1 MSARKLFRTILGL
14 CWLAPMA
21 TGPAT
26 AADLG
31 GYAKSAISEAFFA
44 ERRQPGVS
52 IAFVGATPAGDRLA
66 LSFSITPFVWV
77 TNRPNRITDVAQADL
92 VVVHLRS
99 FKQLGATTDLDPR
112 IAPIVQK
119 NSQALE
125 RGGAC
130 TKITETHSGGLK
142 RGFLFL
148 SLEDNEV
155 LRKSCLYGHVRALF
169 GLREDGEI
177 GEFADTFLA
186 DLTIARCISQ
196 MALPQPHPA
205 PGEAKTAIVQALASG
220 TCERGRR

>member
-1 MSARKLFRTILGL
+1 MNASTVFRTILSL
-14 CWLAPMA
+14 CWLAIL
-21 TGPAT
+21 TGSAG
-26 AADLG
+26 AADLV
-31 GYAKSAISEAFFA
+31 GYAKSAISEAFLA
-44 ERRQPGVS
+44 ERRPPGVS
-52 IAFVGATPAGDRLA
+52 IAFVGATPPGDRLA
-66 LSFSITPFVWV
+66 LSFSLTPFVWV
-77 TNRPNRITDVAQADL
+77 TNRPNRITDVTDADL

-99 FKQLGATTDLDPR
+99 FKQVSAATDLDPR
-112 IAPIVQK
+112 IAAVVQK

-142 RGFLFL
+142 RGFVFL

-196 MALPQPHPA
+196 MASPQPHPTPA
-205 PGEAKTAIVQALASG
+205 EAKTAIVQALASG